1 MLYWTDY
8 EPSLLEKAISLVQNG
23 RQNSKVNS
31 LVGAA
36 VVVTGFPIIRVNNR
50 IIKIRRLRGVYSS
63 SGNIRQ
69 YKVI

>member
-36 VVVTGFPIIRVNNR
+36 VVVTGFPII
-50 IIKIRRLRGVYSS
+50 KS
-63 SGNIRQ
+63 
-69 YKVI
+69 K